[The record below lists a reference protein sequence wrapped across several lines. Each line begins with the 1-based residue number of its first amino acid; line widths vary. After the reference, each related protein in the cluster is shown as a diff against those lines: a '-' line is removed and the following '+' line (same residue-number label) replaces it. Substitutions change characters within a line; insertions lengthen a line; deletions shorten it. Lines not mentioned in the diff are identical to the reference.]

1 MKLYIISLILI
12 AFVSSAL
19 LLAEPTPLEVKIHLA
34 EILSELQPIKRTDNS
49 DFMSRIADFFN
60 NLGRNVDDSGRIIFF
75 VM

>member
-1 MKLYIISLILI
+1 
-12 AFVSSAL
+12 
-19 LLAEPTPLEVKIHLA
+19 
-34 EILSELQPIKRTDNS
+34 LSELQPIKRTDNS